1 MKNLLLI
8 FKGFIVGLA
17 CIIPGV
23 SGGTMAIIMGIY
35 EKLIETISNILKK
48 LKENF
53 FFLLFLGIG
62 IVLAILVGSKGLKLC
77 LDNFL
82 LSTILTF
89 VGLVAGGVPFLY
101 KQIKNKKNIANIIGF
116 IVTMSLVIGLTFV
129 NVNNHSSFDKINFV
143 NILILIALGF
153 VAAGTMIIPGI
164 SGSLVLMILGYYDF
178 ILSIVSSLTDFSK
191 IGYNLT
197 ILGFFMVGCILGVFF
212 FSFVINY
219 CMKHFKDQTNS
230 CILGFVLASIFSMLY
245 QNFNGYSKSINGWFF
260 FELIIGLILLFGAFI
275 LTYKL
280 SKVDKNKVLQEDEK
294 DDLEI

>member
-62 IVLAILVGSKGLKLC
+62 IALAILVGSKGLKLC

-129 NVNNHSSFDKINFV
+129 NVNNHSSFDEINFA

-178 ILSIVSSLTDFSK
+178 IL
-191 IGYNLT
+191 N
-197 ILGFFMVGCILGVFF
+197 
-212 FSFVINY
+212 N
-219 CMKHFKDQTNS
+219 N
-230 CILGFVLASIFSMLY
+230 
-245 QNFNGYSKSINGWFF
+245 
-260 FELIIGLILLFGAFI
+260 
-275 LTYKL
+275 
-280 SKVDKNKVLQEDEK
+280 
-294 DDLEI
+294 